1 MSGVG
6 VNVYA
11 GATEMAYDATTD
23 LFYIT
28 DASNN
33 IYSMTD
39 TGETHFVD
47 ILGSGIDINGLAVNS
62 TPSYSVR
69 YTDGVD
75 GEVIFADQ
83 QYFAQ
88 EGLNSHACRLFVCG
102 VDTRGCGI
110 CYRKRCIYSNVDD

>member
-88 EGLNSHACRLFVCG
+88 EGSHTPNFNGTPMRAG
-102 VDTRGCGI
+102 
-110 CYRKRCIYSNVDD
+110 YSFAGWTPEVA